1 MSNVYPLLPRLT
13 VNGAFIGEFLAA
25 PAPCCA
31 LGLVEERKRTC
42 GFLALRT
49 NEIIPPT
56 VTGSGFNFGHS
67 LLGTSR
73 YLVVH
78 FAFEFYGF
86 GRYHVLVKPNNP
98 IVRAVLTAMVEG
110 DAPFFFAISTNGTAT
125 AFGGE
130 QGGCGSDTM
139 AALRDNLPRILRS
152 EATDAQYQEA
162 LAQFRANPQPPGT
175 LLNWVC
181 RDNIE
186 YLDLSGD
193 RLELSPAAPTHP

>member
-13 VNGAFIGEFLAA
+13 VNGAFIDEFLAA

-42 GFLALRT
+42 GFLAIRT
-49 NEIIPPT
+49 NEIIPPN
-56 VTGSGFNFGHS
+56 VTRTGFNFGHS

-86 GRYHVLVKPNNP
+86 GRYHVLVQPNNP
-98 IVRAVLTAMVEG
+98 IVRNVLTTMVEG
-110 DAPFFFAISTNGTAT
+110 GAHFFFAVSANGTAT
-125 AFGGE
+125 AFGGDSGRSG
-130 QGGCGSDTM
+130 QGEM
-139 AALRDNLPRILRS
+139 AALRRNLPRILCS
-152 EATDAQYQEA
+152 EASDAQYQEA
-162 LAQFRANPQPPGT
+162 LASFRANPQPPGK

-181 RDNIE
+181 RDNAE
-186 YLDLSGD
+186 YLDLSTD
-193 RLELSPAAPTHP
+193 RLELSPAES